1 MNRVYYMI
9 GSVRFAHWEGLSDP
23 HSPDLSVRHAIGGS
37 EVSSTNPIPILPA
50 LVGAGPVLATPVQ
63 GGQREECSSQAYC
76 CTTHPVLGGCG
87 RGVPSMFGRFRLPRQ
102 GGEVRGV
109 S

>member
-23 HSPDLSVRHAIGGS
+23 HSPDVSVRHAIGGR

-50 LVGAGPVLATPVQ
+50 PVGAGHVLTTPVQ
-63 GGQREECSSQAYC
+63 DGQREERSA
-76 CTTHPVLGGCG
+76 P
-87 RGVPSMFGRFRLPRQ
+87 
-102 GGEVRGV
+102 
-109 S
+109 